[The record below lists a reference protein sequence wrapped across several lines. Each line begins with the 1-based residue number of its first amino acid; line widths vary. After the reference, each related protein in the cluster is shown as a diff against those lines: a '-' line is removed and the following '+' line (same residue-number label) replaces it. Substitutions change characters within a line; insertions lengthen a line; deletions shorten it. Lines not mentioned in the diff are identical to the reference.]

1 MTEFSVC
8 DPQTPKRCIEALN
21 DSFDSIKEMVAEYKP
36 KETTQDYAIIYYK
49 GDIKNGQSLYVD
61 KECENAIPV
70 YCQYGG
76 TNRYVGTLD
85 GKEITF
91 IVDLENVLI
100 YQPYRLRIVNQ
111 RNGLTK
117 DSFYYSTGALEGEEN
132 DNNNK

>member
-21 DSFDSIKEMVAEYKP
+21 DSFDSIKQMVGEYKP
-36 KETTQDYAIIYYK
+36 KETVQDYAIIYYK

-132 DNNNK
+132 DNNDK